1 MKRITVL
8 LAEAPLPER
17 GCVPRRAE
25 SVAATPQRATRWEHC
40 DHRSFRRCCGWSRA
54 TKHRPGRGC
63 FLRWAGSAAAT
74 PQRATRWETA
84 QGRIFALPPER
95 RLQAAATWQIMLLPR
110 ERSVPFTMQPRSG
123 ERGCVPRRAGSAAAT
138 RLRATRWETSQP
150 PVISTLL
157 RLVEDDTA
165 ALRGKRLDIFRRP
178 ACGLVP
184 PTSMKKCFE

>member
-25 SVAATPQRATRWEHC
+25 SAAAAPQRATRWEHC

-74 PQRATRWETA
+74 PQRATRRETS

-110 ERSVPFTMQPRSG
+110 ERGVPITMQPRSVG
-123 ERGCVPRRAGSAAAT
+123 ARLCPAPSGISRSNSATSDALGNIAAASHFDVAAAGRGRHSRAPRKASRYFPPS
-138 RLRATRWETSQP
+138 RLRSC
-150 PVISTLL
+150 STHVHEEML
-157 RLVEDDTA
+157 
-165 ALRGKRLDIFRRP
+165 
-178 ACGLVP
+178 
-184 PTSMKKCFE
+184 